1 MAQLYPF
8 SLSCLLISMLGS
20 NNWCYRLYID
30 GLVKKDV
37 TPLLTHWSYVFS
49 ALIHRYDDIMTWKRI
64 RHYWY
69 FVRELPWSPVDSTH
83 KRAKNAELGR
93 GESLLLVLSVTWGSI
108 SQTGFP
114 SQFKFNGK
122 FVLYHINFNIV
133 ISTKLCSCA
142 VMACWK
148 KCCDLMASNRI
159 TASQNSYR
167 IWVTSG
173 KYFVKRPRMN
183 ISSNFP
189 TNFVHCTRR
198 KVISLWDS
206 IFRSLVKSHC

>member
-1 MAQLYPF
+1 M
-8 SLSCLLISMLGS
+8 
-20 NNWCYRLYID
+20 
-30 GLVKKDV
+30 
-37 TPLLTHWSYVFS
+37 LTHWSYVFS

-83 KRAKNAELGR
+83 KRAKNAQLR
-93 GESLLLVLSVTWGSI
+93 GGWVFVASVTQRPL

-148 KCCDLMASNRI
+148 NVAICWLAIELLQAEIPIEFGLRAENLSWNGPGWTFRAIFWRI
-159 TASQNSYR
+159 SY
-167 IWVTSG
+167 IAPDG
-173 KYFVKRPRMN
+173 KWFLCETPYSVA
-183 ISSNFP
+183 
-189 TNFVHCTRR
+189 
-198 KVISLWDS
+198 
-206 IFRSLVKSHC
+206 